1 MLFELQSCLRCM
13 DHFSKVLNTESAYVV
28 PRGLAAPSCYAFLQ
42 LIQTIS
48 RVKPSAISVYD
59 IPSIDVLQIQGIY
72 LRAAALAADPG
83 KECEEAEGGPRPR
96 FCFLVAAESNGS
108 CKGIGLP
115 RVGDTAQLSQTKIAA
130 GVGSLLR

>member
-1 MLFELQSCLRCM
+1 MYII
-13 DHFSKVLNTESAYVV
+13 VYIYV
-28 PRGLAAPSCYAFLQ
+28 Y
-42 LIQTIS
+42 
-48 RVKPSAISVYD
+48 
-59 IPSIDVLQIQGIY
+59 IY

-115 RVGDTAQLSQTKIAA
+115 RVGDLWKTVSRSQWVRPANILQLSQ
-130 GVGSLLR
+130 LPNLRHSH

>member
-1 MLFELQSCLRCM
+1 MVCY
-13 DHFSKVLNTESAYVV
+13 VYINNTIYI
-28 PRGLAAPSCYAFLQ
+28 Y
-42 LIQTIS
+42 IS
-48 RVKPSAISVYD
+48 ILYHH
-59 IPSIDVLQIQGIY
+59 IY
-72 LRAAALAADPG
+72 IYIEDLRAAALAADPG
-83 KECEEAEGGPRPR
+83 KECEDAEGGPRPR

>member
-1 MLFELQSCLRCM
+1 MGFQGIEW
-13 DHFSKVLNTESAYVV
+13 
-28 PRGLAAPSCYAFLQ
+28 
-42 LIQTIS
+42 
-48 RVKPSAISVYD
+48 D
-59 IPSIDVLQIQGIY
+59 IYIY

>member
-1 MLFELQSCLRCM
+1 MFLSFGFVIVDLGCHLCVIFVILLS
-13 DHFSKVLNTESAYVV
+13 YV
-28 PRGLAAPSCYAFLQ
+28 CH
-42 LIQTIS
+42 
-48 RVKPSAISVYD
+48 
-59 IPSIDVLQIQGIY
+59 